1 MKKLILAAAAMVA
14 FPAIAHAGPFINGSF
29 ESGTNPGVFTPLG
42 AGSTAIN
49 GWTVGGDS
57 IDYIGTYW
65 NAQNGSRSVDLSGNA
80 PGSIF
85 QTFDTVLGQVYNVT
99 FFLGANG
106 DGPPPTKTV
115 DVSATGNAVGSYSVG
130 TTPFPPNVTAWTPFT
145 YTFTATGTSTTL
157 TFTSTG
163 TTAYGAAL
171 DNVNVTAVPE
181 PAAWALMILGFGA
194 IGGVMR
200 RRRDSFAIA

>member
-1 MKKLILAAAAMVA
+1 VKKLILALACAIA
-14 FPAIAHAGPFINGSF
+14 FPATAYAGPFINGSF
-29 ESGTNPGVFTPLG
+29 ESGTNPGIFTPLA
-42 AGSTAIN
+42 AGSTAIT

-57 IDYIGTYW
+57 VDYIGTYW

-115 DVSATGNAVGSYSVG
+115 SVTATGNAAGNYSVG
-130 TTPFPPNVTAWTPFT
+130 TTPFPPNVTAWSPFN
-145 YTFTATGTSTTL
+145 YVFTATGTSTTL
-157 TFTSTG
+157 NFTSTG

-181 PAAWALMILGFGA
+181 PATWALMIFGFGA
-194 IGGVMR
+194 IGGVLR
-200 RRRDSFAIA
+200 RRQGSFAFA